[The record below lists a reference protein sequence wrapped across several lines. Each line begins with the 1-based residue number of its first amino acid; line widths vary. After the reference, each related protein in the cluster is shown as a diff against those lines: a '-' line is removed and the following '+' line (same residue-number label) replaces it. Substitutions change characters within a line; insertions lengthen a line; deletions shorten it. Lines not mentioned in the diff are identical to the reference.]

1 MPILISAGKHRA
13 VRSGQD
19 NSGIEAII
27 APPVRGIDPVCSW
40 KAKMAAPAISL
51 IDPVARRARRRIALR
66 LLPYVLLLY
75 VIAYLDRNNLAT
87 AALQLPHDLG
97 FDDRVIGLGAG
108 IFSLGYII
116 LEIPGTIIVER
127 WSARRWITRIMISWG
142 LVTMGMAFIR
152 TPHQFYAMR
161 FFLGLAEAGFFPGII
176 VYLTHWFV
184 YEDRAKAVAGFMA
197 AIPLAFAVGSPISG
211 LLLGVHWFGLHG
223 WQWLFIMEGL
233 PALFFGVLTWF
244 YLSDWP
250 HQAKWL
256 PAAERQWLINQLE
269 GEKRAKESVRTY
281 TVWEAI
287 RHRDVLIL
295 TALHFVQNGSAYG
308 IAFWLPTMLKRLSGV
323 SDFKVTLM
331 VALPNLLGFVAM
343 QVNGWHSDRTAERR
357 WHTAI
362 PLWVTATAL
371 LVLSVADWGTLPSLL
386 LFSVAAASLLAF
398 LPSFWAM
405 PSAFLCDS
413 AAAMAT
419 GTINCVAAG
428 LGGFLGPTLVGLQAA
443 RTHSFRSGFAVLA
456 IALAIGGVLP
466 LCVGIRPGRI
476 VQGET

>member
-1 MPILISAGKHRA
+1 MSARA
-13 VRSGQD
+13 LVPDDVSQ
-19 NSGIEAII
+19 
-27 APPVRGIDPVCSW
+27 
-40 KAKMAAPAISL
+40 
-51 IDPVARRARRRIALR
+51 RARRRISLR

-87 AALQLPHDLG
+87 AALQMPHDLG
-97 FDDRVIGLGAG
+97 FDERVIGFGAG

-127 WSARRWITRIMISWG
+127 WSARRWIARIMVSWG
-142 LVTMGMAFIR
+142 FVTIAMAFVR
-152 TPHQFYAMR
+152 TPHQFYAVR
-161 FFLGLAEAGFFPGII
+161 FLLGLAEAGFFPGII

-211 LLLGVHWFGLHG
+211 LLLGLNGLGLRG
-223 WQWLFIMEGL
+223 WQWLFIVEGL
-233 PALFFGVLTWF
+233 PALFFGVVTWF
-244 YLSDWP
+244 YLADWP

-256 PAAERQWLINQLE
+256 PHDERQWVIDQLE
-269 GEKRAKESVRTY
+269 RESRAKRSVRSY

-295 TALHFVQNGSAYG
+295 TALHFVQNGSAYAL
-308 IAFWLPTMLKRLSGV
+308 AFWLPTMLKRLSGL
-323 SDFKVTLM
+323 SDFKVTLL
-331 VALPNLLGFVAM
+331 VVLPNLLGFVAM
-343 QVNGWHSDRTAERR
+343 QANGWHSDRTAERR
-357 WHTAI
+357 WHTAV
-362 PLWVTATAL
+362 PLWVTAAAL
-371 LVLSVADWGTLPSLL
+371 LVLSAADWGFLPSLC

-405 PSAFLCDS
+405 PSAFLSDS

-428 LGGFLGPTLVGLQAA
+428 LGGLLGPALVGLQAA
-443 RTHSFRSGFAVLA
+443 RTHSFRSAFGVLA
-456 IALAIGGVLP
+456 VALLIAGVLP
-466 LCVGIRPGRI
+466 LTVRVRGHIVESEGRAKST
-476 VQGET
+476 GSC